1 MGADLCRISPFRFI
15 SAEDGLS
22 HYSKHAGGWV
32 VQLTREKFT
41 QLSLQ
46 LFEVKGLKCPAE
58 EAKVFYDVFDSID
71 LYNDAALSIGEL
83 VGGLSTFFAGTLD
96 QRARAVYNALDPAAT
111 DKMPKSVLS
120 QLLKPCVWSLVPDHA
135 EILRPILLSYVTD
148 EIFGEMSPSPS
159 TGQVTFF
166 EFARWV
172 RLANPKAAQLN
183 ASHTPAVFSAAIF
196 ERCATIIEAALH
208 DAWKEYKG
216 KEELREYGRQTWEAC
231 HDGQSQRLLD
241 VGMYRYAESNYGQSP
256 RVTPKS
262 YAEQPEQLSLV
273 RDIVGK
279 MSIQMQ
285 DAMETFSLTECRN
298 PTSVN
303 DDWENDDWENDRG
316 LTWAHKPRL
325 N

>member
-1 MGADLCRISPFRFI
+1 MGF
-15 SAEDGLS
+15 
-22 HYSKHAGGWV
+22 V
-32 VQLTREKFT
+32 
-41 QLSLQ
+41 
-46 LFEVKGLKCPAE
+46 
-58 EAKVFYDVFDSID
+58 
-71 LYNDAALSIGEL
+71 
-83 VGGLSTFFAGTLD
+83 
-96 QRARAVYNALDPAAT
+96 
-111 DKMPKSVLS
+111 
-120 QLLKPCVWSLVPDHA
+120 
-135 EILRPILLSYVTD
+135 
-148 EIFGEMSPSPS
+148 
-159 TGQVTFF
+159 
-166 EFARWV
+166 RWV
-172 RLANPKAAQLN
+172 QRGLPNAAQLS
-183 ASHTPAVFSAAIF
+183 AVHAVAVFSTPIVD
-196 ERCATIIEAALH
+196 RCATIIEGVVH
-208 DAWKEYKG
+208 VAWQEYEG
-216 KEELREYGRQTWEAC
+216 KQQLRTYGQQTWEAG